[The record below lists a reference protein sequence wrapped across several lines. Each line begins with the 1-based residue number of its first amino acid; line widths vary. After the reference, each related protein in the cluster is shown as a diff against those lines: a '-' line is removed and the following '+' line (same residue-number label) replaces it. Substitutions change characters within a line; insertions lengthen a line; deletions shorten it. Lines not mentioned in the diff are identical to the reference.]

1 MILIMYHVECIF
13 LTVPYYVGIFGGL
26 FSAIGDLVFG
36 LGTKGKR
43 RVGHGASGYHGKL
56 GDS

>member
-1 MILIMYHVECIF
+1 MYHVECIF